1 MVDKK
6 PAADQTPL
14 ENNSQPTEDEIR
26 IRAYEIYSA
35 RNGDPGS
42 EVGNWLK
49 AEAEL
54 RDRRATA
61 LQR

>member
-6 PAADQTPL
+6 PTADQASV

-42 EVGNWLK
+42 EVGDWLK

-54 RDRRATA
+54 RDRRTTA